1 MQKDSQKVEAL
12 EIAHDRRIY
21 GPMEYLEKLR
31 RFEALWMHA
40 VRLDPLF
47 GRRWQ
52 EDIQADLILARV
64 LNGLPPQ
71 A

>member
-1 MQKDSQKVEAL
+1 MQKDSQKVDAL
-12 EIAHDRRIY
+12 EIAHDRRTY
-21 GPMEYLEKLR
+21 GPMAYLEKLR

-40 VRLDPLF
+40 VLLDPLF